1 MSPFIRWSN
10 EISITST
17 VKLHKASSLN
27 VYWKSAQ
34 YTVSRD
40 VPWNTCE
47 GQWLNWFNLLPSLL
61 IKNFVVGHVIV
72 RLDYTV
78 TENGTGCLDINIKPQ
93 FLFFPLPEGS
103 SNSSLSLFHTLQ
115 SKMRLIRETRLMVWE
130 PREESRAIMQPR
142 LTVTDS
148 WCNRKERDGWLK
160 DKHGVSHFRA
170 RPYGLSC
177 PFKES
182 NVALINI
189 PNQFF
194 VFVCLSL
201 WVISPLFFTDTKTK
215 AEVIVLTG
223 LLAQWLP
230 T

>member
-1 MSPFIRWSN
+1 MTQAQSFLPGSFQFP
-10 EISITST
+10 
-17 VKLHKASSLN
+17 SSLVTFFN
-27 VYWKSAQ
+27 
-34 YTVSRD
+34 
-40 VPWNTCE
+40 PTC
-47 GQWLNWFNLLPSLL
+47 LSTPTSLCC
-61 IKNFVVGHVIV
+61 
-72 RLDYTV
+72 
-78 TENGTGCLDINIKPQ
+78 CLTSP
-93 FLFFPLPEGS
+93 
-103 SNSSLSLFHTLQ
+103 NSSPSRLSAPSYSSPPPPMVALSVGVRCRVIHVSQMTVAAAKPWLHVALISKTHKHAHT
-115 SKMRLIRETRLMVWE
+115 
-130 PREESRAIMQPR
+130 
-142 LTVTDS
+142 
-148 WCNRKERDGWLK
+148 CNRKERDGWLK